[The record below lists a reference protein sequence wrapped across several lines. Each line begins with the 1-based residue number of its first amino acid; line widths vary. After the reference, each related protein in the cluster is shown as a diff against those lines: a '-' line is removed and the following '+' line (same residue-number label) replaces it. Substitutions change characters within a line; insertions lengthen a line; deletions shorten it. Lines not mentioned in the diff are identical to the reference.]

1 MARQYLKSRAS
12 PADTTQSPSVNVSAV
27 VEEVIGAVRA
37 DGDAA
42 VRKYSAKFDQWS
54 PDSFK
59 LSQADIEAAIA
70 MCPEQT
76 IADIEEVQRNVRAFA
91 EAQKNSL
98 KDFEI
103 EIQPGVHLGQK
114 NVPINTVG
122 AYVAIYFFSTEDVLQ
137 LYLFTLSDS

>member
-1 MARQYLKSRAS
+1 MARQYLKSRAAPS
-12 PADTTQSPSVNVSAV
+12 DHTQSPSVDVSAV
-27 VEEVIGAVRA
+27 VEEVISAVRA

-42 VRKYSAKFDQWS
+42 VRKYSAKFDKWA

-59 LSQADIEAAIA
+59 LSEADIEAAIA

-76 IADIEEVQRNVRAFA
+76 IADIKEVQRNVRAFA
-91 EAQKNSL
+91 EAQKGSL

-122 AYVAIYFFSTEDVLQ
+122 AYVIITFPFMYAGITCHFGV
-137 LYLFTLSDS
+137 